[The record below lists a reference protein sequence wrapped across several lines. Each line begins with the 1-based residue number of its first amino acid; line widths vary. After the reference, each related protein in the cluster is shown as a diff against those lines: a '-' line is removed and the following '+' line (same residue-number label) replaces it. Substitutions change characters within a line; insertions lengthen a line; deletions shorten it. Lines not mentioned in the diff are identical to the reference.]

1 MNILQIALVIS
12 KSGCAE
18 DLNMVCHIKALGLKI
33 VVAEFG
39 EPKQSPYSSIP
50 DIFVAGKAPDKLSA
64 IKLGLEF
71 IKMHFSSPYTVVI
84 VDTDGYHTP
93 ESVKLIVDEA
103 SLHPDTLILSR
114 QSQKEKRFWD
124 RLVCSIKHLLYR
136 RYVGID
142 VYGETNC
149 LKAFSSS
156 LLSFFT
162 DIRDNHYDHDINL
175 LIKCRENN
183 IPVMEI
189 KTKTTKPL
197 GNTHWVDVVHSIY
210 KRHQNIIKFASSSFT
225 AFLID
230 YAIYSLILMI
240 GTDRINF
247 ISLTFANI
255 VARIT
260 SSSVN
265 FTINRKFVFKSNK
278 NIQKSATQFF
288 TLAAVIL
295 CCNSVV
301 LNFLA
306 NILCINHYIA
316 KIITEMFFFVFNY
329 TIQNFVI
336 FRKKKDF
343 K

>member
-1 MNILQIALVIS
+1 MNSLQTALVLAKNNS
-12 KSGCAE
+12 AE
-18 DLNMVCHIKALGLKI
+18 TLNMICHIKTLGLK
-33 VVAEFG
+33 VVISEFG
-39 EPKQSPYSSIP
+39 GADGSPYFSV
-50 DIFVAGKAPDKLSA
+50 DDTFFAGNTTDKLSA
-64 IKLGLEF
+64 IKKGLDF
-71 IKMHFSSPYTVVI
+71 IETHFTQPFTIVI
-84 VDTDGYHTP
+84 VDTEGYHTP
-93 ESVKLIVDEA
+93 ESVKLIADEA

-114 QSQKEKRFWD
+114 QSQKEKKFWD
-124 RLVCSIKHLLYR
+124 RFICSIKHLLYR

-149 LKAFSSS
+149 LKAFSGA
-156 LLSFFT
+156 LMSFFT
-162 DIRDNHYDHDINL
+162 DICDNHYDHDINL
-175 LIKCRENN
+175 LIKCREND

-189 KTKTTKPL
+189 KTKTTKPP
-197 GNTHWVDVVHSIY
+197 GNTQWVDVVHSAY
-210 KRHQNIIKFASSSFT
+210 KRHQNIVKFASSSFT

-247 ISLTFANI
+247 INLTFANI
-255 VARIT
+255 TARVI

-278 NIQKSATQFF
+278 NVQKSAAQFF
-288 TLAAVIL
+288 TLAAIIL

-306 NILCINHYIA
+306 NILDINHYIA
-316 KIITEMFFFVFNY
+316 KIMTEMFFFAFNY

-336 FRKKKDF
+336 FRKRK
-343 K
+343 